1 MRAIRAMIH
10 PFMPNKVTSALE
22 AIEVFPGMTV
32 TDVRGF
38 RRKRDLRERGAPRI
52 DEVRGAEFE
61 LR

>member
-1 MRAIRAMIH
+1 MIH